1 MSALAL
7 RKKIRALSRL
17 PAADRRLL
25 VRAALW
31 LPAVDLGLRTLG
43 FTRVRRLLAR
53 GASPAAGAA
62 APAERPGQAE
72 RLAWIVAAAARHH
85 LYPVKCL
92 TRSLVLWHLLARRG
106 IAADLRIG
114 VHPESGSLRAHAWVE
129 HRGRLLAEPEGVDE
143 RFAALALPAP

>member
-17 PAADRRLL
+17 PAADRRLF

-53 GASPAAGAA
+53 GASPAA
-62 APAERPGQAE
+62 APTERPGQAE
-72 RLAWIVAAAARHH
+72 RVAWIVAAAARHH